1 MKIPSDRE
9 PMGNRGAVLSTPA
22 SRNAG
27 VRRQLTKTMKDN
39 SGFLW
44 ILPAL
49 IIFSTV
55 VLYPLLDMF
64 YLSVFAWDGLSPDK
78 TYIGLANYQQ
88 LLSDPIF
95 RTTLRNTAIWIVFGG
110 GLGLIVGLLLA
121 LVINQHLR
129 GTTLLRTV
137 YFLPGTVSVIVVGQ
151 VWGWIYQGDYGVLN
165 GFLGSVGL
173 SRLEQ
178 SWLGDPSIAIYSAA
192 IVALWAGVGFP
203 MMLYL
208 AGLQTIPGEILEAAL
223 VDGATHWHRF
233 RTITLPLL
241 LPQTL
246 TLTILLIIGSL
257 REFTTIYVLTEGGPA
272 HQTELPSLFV
282 FVQAFTLGQQGYA
295 SAVSVVIFAIALII
309 TVAQLRIYRR
319 YQGY

>member
-1 MKIPSDRE
+1 MKIPSNRA
-9 PMGNRGAVLSTPA
+9 PMGNRGTVLSTTA

-27 VRRQLTKTMKDN
+27 VRRRLTKTMKDN

-78 TYIGLANYQQ
+78 TYIGLENYQQ

-165 GFLGSVGL
+165 GFLGSIGL

-192 IVALWAGVGFP
+192 VVALWAGVGFP

>member
-1 MKIPSDRE
+1 
-9 PMGNRGAVLSTPA
+9 
-22 SRNAG
+22 
-27 VRRQLTKTMKDN
+27 
-39 SGFLW
+39 
-44 ILPAL
+44 
-49 IIFSTV
+49 
-55 VLYPLLDMF
+55 
-64 YLSVFAWDGLSPDK
+64 
-78 TYIGLANYQQ
+78 

-95 RTTLRNTAIWIVFGG
+95 RTTLRNTAIWIIFGG
-110 GLGLIVGLLLA
+110 GLGLLVGLLLA
-121 LVINQHLR
+121 LVINQRLL

-165 GFLGSVGL
+165 SFLGSVGL
-173 SRLEQ
+173 TGLEQ
-178 SWLGDPSIAIYSAA
+178 SWLGDPAIAIYSAA
-192 IVALWAGVGFP
+192 VVALWAGVGFP

-223 VDGATHWHRF
+223 VDGATNWHRF

-309 TVAQLRIYRR
+309 TVAQLRLYRR